1 MKKRLAAAL
10 SVVALG
16 VGAAAAP
23 AASAQPQD
31 PPGPPIIVGQAGL
44 VNVAVVVG
52 DVELLNENNIAI
64 GVAAN
69 VAAQV
74 CDNQIQVGVLAVQVA
89 EDGTGTT
96 TCEIGE
102 QTGTVTI
109 TQNQ

>member
-10 SVVALG
+10 AVVALG
-16 VGAAAAP
+16 VGAVGAP

-31 PPGPPIIVGQAGL
+31 PPGPPIVVGQAGL
-44 VNVAVVVG
+44 VNVNVVVA
-52 DVELLNENNIAI
+52 DVVDITENNIAI

-74 CDNQIQVGVLAVQVA
+74 CDNQIQVGVLATQVA
-89 EDGTGTT
+89 VDGTGQQA
-96 TCEIGE
+96 CEIGD